1 MYCLKKY
8 KKVNFHSFFS
18 FAVLATAFVV
28 FILISCEKVEKPVYD
43 NPIDPLNKNFVLPQV
58 TITNSFSQG
67 SVLNQTTIIFTWD
80 GVSSN
85 SSYSYMLKGYD
96 DTYSAWQAGVNSVTY
111 SYLDEGNYTFFVKER
126 YNSEIVQG
134 TPDSLAFTIN
144 AVTDCAI
151 LLRRWAADALSGE
164 TFSLYLDVENISDLK
179 GVTTIIE
186 FPSNSCTL
194 QSVEQVDGALQG
206 ADGMLFISTP
216 AGEANSSG
224 EIEINAISLGSGTG
238 FTGNGT
244 ICKLNFLSNS
254 SSEYSIDINISNS
267 ELRDINNNTITV
279 DMVRGTVVNTIGK

>member
-1 MYCLKKY
+1 MYCLKKN
-8 KKVNFHSFFS
+8 KKISFHSFFS
-18 FAVLATAFVV
+18 FAVLVTAFVA
-28 FILISCEKVEKPVYD
+28 FILIGCEKVEKPAYD
-43 NPIDPLNKNFVLPQV
+43 NPIDPLNKNFVLPQA
-58 TITNSFSQG
+58 TITNSFNQG
-67 SVLNQTTIIFTWD
+67 SVLNQTTLIFTWD

-85 SSYSYMLKGYD
+85 SSFSYMLKGYD
-96 DTYSAWQAGVNSVTY
+96 DTYSAWQAGVNTVTY
-111 SYLDEGNYTFFVKER
+111 SYLDEANYTFFVKER
-126 YNSEIVQG
+126 YNAEIVQVI
-134 TPDSLAFTIN
+134 PDSLAFTIN

-151 LLRRWAADALSGE
+151 LLRRWAADALYGE

-254 SSEYSIDINISNS
+254 NSGYSIDINISNS

-279 DMVRGTVVNTIGK
+279 DLVRGTLVNAAGK